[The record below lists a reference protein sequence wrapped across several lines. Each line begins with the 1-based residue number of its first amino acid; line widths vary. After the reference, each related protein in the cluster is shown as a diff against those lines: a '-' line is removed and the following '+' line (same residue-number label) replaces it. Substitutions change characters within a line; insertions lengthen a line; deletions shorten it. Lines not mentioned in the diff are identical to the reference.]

1 MSTTAPPVLPATTSS
16 STRTRPRLQR
26 VRSRPALSLFG
37 LLVVATVLAAIASAL
52 IAELGPAGRPHATL
66 QRDTREKPCRS
77 SCTTAAASSLRCCS
91 RRGAGTPPGSTRH
104 VGDLLVAVLVLANPV
119 VVGFAL
125 GRYPTELP
133 AYLPH
138 LPLEY
143 AALAIAASAWL
154 TRRLPSVSAQRTPS
168 VLRCATLT
176 LIVTAIAAVVETY
189 AVPHTG

>member
-1 MSTTAPPVLPATTSS
+1 MSTSAPPVLPAATSS
-16 STRTRPRLQR
+16 STRTRSRLQR

-52 IAELGPAGRPHATL
+52 IADLGPAGRPHATL
-66 QRDTREKPCRS
+66 SGTPAEAVSIFVHNCRS
-77 SCTTAAASSLRCCS
+77 LVAPLLLAAGRWHTARA
-91 RRGAGTPPGSTRH
+91 TRH

-133 AYLPH
+133 SYLPH

-154 TRRLPSVSAQRTPS
+154 TRRLPNVSAQRTPS

-176 LIVTAIAAVVETY
+176 LIVTAIAAVIETY